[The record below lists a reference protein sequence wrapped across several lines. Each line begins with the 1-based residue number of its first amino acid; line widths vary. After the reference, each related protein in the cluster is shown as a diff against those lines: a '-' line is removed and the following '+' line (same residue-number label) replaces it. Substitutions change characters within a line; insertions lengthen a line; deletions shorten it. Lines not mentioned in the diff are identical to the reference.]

1 MDRRTLRRSLILAAL
16 AVLCAAISATA
27 TLAAGMIALRA
38 GTDGNREVPATSSV
52 TSGLAPAAAPV
63 PSATPLAPPPPTPLA
78 TLRDTVTANSA
89 TPGRESSVPL
99 ASGTLRTA
107 VDLMGHGLSA
117 GPGVDVVG
125 NNVRV
130 EVFHNLDSSEIRT
143 IISDE
148 GGTVEGEVQGLAQAL
163 VPYDKLVDLSKQ
175 NGITFIRPAM
185 SANVPIAD
193 PPGVGAGILTSPVD
207 GEEVVKTNADAWHAA
222 GYTGSGVKVGIVDF
236 FNGTRWTNAQGAGEV
251 PAPAGTFCWR
261 NGSSCDIWNVLGDQ
275 QHGTAVA
282 EVIHEMA
289 PGAQLYLAT
298 VNTTTDLQAAVDYF
312 HAQGVK
318 VISRSLTS
326 VYDGPGN
333 GTGPMAT
340 VINNAVADG
349 MAWFN
354 SAGNAAGNATYLGR
368 YWRGQWSDTNGNGW
382 LNNPDGG
389 EFFPFMCGYTNG
401 LRWSDF
407 GKANPTDYDVYVY
420 DAPNGNEIGRSEN
433 DQTGG
438 APPLELNI
446 PCIGDGTT
454 WEYMAIKLYSAGN
467 GTSGDVLEFMTNDWG
482 VYYWQNPYS
491 ATGPASDT
499 ASPGALSVGAID
511 PALGTTIAYYSSQGP
526 TNDALYG
533 GAARIK
539 PDLSA
544 AACVASY
551 TYAPN
556 CFSGTS
562 AATPATAGAAALII
576 GAGLANTP
584 AQVKTYLLSHAIVDR
599 GAAGSDNVY
608 GAGELVLPAPDTST
622 PTPTATSTP
631 TRTFT
636 PTRTATA
643 TKTPTPTRTA
653 WVWPTIPPTPT
664 RTPAATRTPTGTA
677 TSTATRTP
685 THTPVYTP
693 TPTPTIT
700 PTYTPTITATPTE
713 TVTPTVTPSVDTD
726 GDGVLDHM
734 DNCVTVPNTD
744 QLNSDG
750 GRRPAG
756 LNIPNTTFVSNPS
769 QDKMGDACDPDDD
782 NDSLPD
788 SEESDGQCPQRLV
801 ADSDG
806 DTVLDGYEVAMGYD
820 PCSAASKPTWEG
832 GSDSDADGLPDG
844 VERLGYN
851 TCVFSGDS
859 YPGYTTCTNPIDSDG
874 DGCADRIEIHDLNGD
889 RRVTGADALY
899 LAKAVSGSTVVT
911 DPVSFD
917 IYDVNQDGRLSGA
930 DFLQLAKN
938 TCSARPGG
946 GCPECPAE

>member
-52 TSGLAPAAAPV
+52 TAALAPAATPL

-78 TLRDTVTANSA
+78 TLRDTVTVTSA

-107 VDLMGHGLSA
+107 VDLMGRGLSA

-148 GGTVEGEVQGLAQAL
+148 GGTVEGEIQGLAQAL

-222 GYTGSGVKVGIVDF
+222 GYTGSGVKVGIVDLF
-236 FNGTRWTNAQGAGEV
+236 SSTRWNNAAAAGEV
-251 PAPAGTFCWR
+251 PTPAGTFCR
-261 NGSSCDIWNVLGDQ
+261 VDGSSCDIWTVAGDQ

-282 EVIHEMA
+282 EIIHEMA

-298 VNTTTDLQAAVDYF
+298 VDTTTDLQAAVDYF

-318 VISRSLTS
+318 VISRSLTAY
-326 VYDGPGN
+326 YDGPGN
-333 GTGPMAT
+333 GTGPIAT

-349 MAWFN
+349 IVWFN
-354 SAGNAAGNATYLGR
+354 SAGNTAGDGGVTWYGQ
-368 YWRGQWSDTNGNGW
+368 YWRGTWVDNNGDNYLDNPAGGNVFAFVCGMANGV
-382 LNNPDGG
+382 
-389 EFFPFMCGYTNG
+389 
-401 LRWSDF
+401 RWSDF
-407 GKANPTDYDVYVY
+407 GKANPTDYDVYVFKY
-420 DAPNGNEIGRSEN
+420 VDPNFIQVGSSVDR
-433 DQTGG
+433 QTSG

-446 PCIGDGTT
+446 PCPTGLEVYYLTI
-454 WEYMAIKLYSAGN
+454 YLHAAGN
-467 GTSGDVLEFMTNDWG
+467 GTAGDVLEFMTNGGALLW
-482 VYYWQNPYS
+482 WSQNSYS

-499 ASPGALSVGAID
+499 ASTGGLSVGAID
-511 PALGTTIAYYSSQGP
+511 PATGTTIAAYSSQGP
-526 TNDALYG
+526 TNDALYPP
-533 GAARIK
+533 ATEKIK

-544 AACVASY
+544 ASCVASY
-551 TYAPN
+551 TYSPN

-562 AATPATAGAAALII
+562 ASTPVVAGAAALII

-622 PTPTATSTP
+622 PTPMSTAT
-631 TRTFT
+631 RT

-643 TKTPTPTRTA
+643 TKTATATRTPTDTATSTKTPTPTRTPWVWPTIPPTPTRTPTATRTPTGTATSTKTPTPTRTA

-664 RTPAATRTPTGTA
+664 RTPTRTATPTPTSTAMRTPTRTPTPTA
-677 TSTATRTP
+677 TATLTRTP
-685 THTPVYTP
+685 TVCPG
-693 TPTPTIT
+693 
-700 PTYTPTITATPTE
+700 
-713 TVTPTVTPSVDTD
+713 D
-726 GDGVLDHM
+726 GDCDGVLDAA
-734 DNCVTVPNTD
+734 DNCPTIYNPD
-744 QLNSDG
+744 QRDTNQDG
-750 GRRPAG
+750 
-756 LNIPNTTFVSNPS
+756 I
-769 QDKMGDACDPDDD
+769 GDAC
-782 NDSLPD
+782 SSAAVGGIAELPD
-788 SEESDGQCPQRLV
+788 AH
-801 ADSDG
+801 ADAAATKSSQ
-806 DTVLDGYEVAMGYD
+806 
-820 PCSAASKPTWEG
+820 SAPNTFAIAG
-832 GSDSDADGLPDG
+832 FAAGSAL
-844 VERLGYN
+844 LL
-851 TCVFSGDS
+851 
-859 YPGYTTCTNPIDSDG
+859 
-874 DGCADRIEIHDLNGD
+874 A
-889 RRVTGADALY
+889 TGAWYAIRRRQ
-899 LAKAVSGSTVVT
+899 T
-911 DPVSFD
+911 
-917 IYDVNQDGRLSGA
+917 
-930 DFLQLAKN
+930 
-938 TCSARPGG
+938 
-946 GCPECPAE
+946 